1 MNMNGYNLHRAWYN
15 FVFDNPGIVRT
26 QHTSL
31 YLFIVETCNRLGWK
45 RNFGLPT
52 NHAMEGSSIGN
63 YQTFRKTF
71 DDLIKWGFVKLVQ
84 KSTNQYSANVV
95 ALCNTEAAKGSAM
108 DRALMN
114 QCNSTEDISKPQT
127 SKTFNNKK
135 MSEIEISEVPH
146 EEKEIFKYG
155 IDLQKVILKN
165 AKQKNVPLKKV
176 EKATYS
182 SWINPLQLMVQK
194 DNVTVNHLKKIIEYL
209 KNSENEFWRKTILD
223 TKGLRRNCSKIL
235 TEINS
240 SSNHDKASEHSL
252 ENLNRKL
259 ESYE

>member
-1 MNMNGYNLHRAWYN
+1 MNLNGYNLHRAWYN

-71 DDLIKWGFVKLVQ
+71 DDLVKWGFIKLIQ
-84 KSTNQYSANVV
+84 KSKNQYSANVV
-95 ALCNTEAAKGSAM
+95 ALCNTEAAKSSAM

-114 QCNSTEDISKPQT
+114 QCKGTEDIVKPQT
-127 SKTFNNKK
+127 SKTLNNKK
-135 MSEIEISEVPH
+135 MSEIEISEVPY
-146 EEKEIFKYG
+146 EEREIFKYG
-155 IDLQKVILKN
+155 TALQKVILN
-165 AKQKNVPLKKV
+165 IANQKNVPLKKV
-176 EKATYS
+176 ENTTYIT
-182 SWINPLQLMVQK
+182 WMKPLKFMIEK
-194 DNVTVNHLKKIIEYL
+194 DQFSIKDLRSILNYL
-209 KNSENEFWRKTILD
+209 EDPENEFWRKTILD
-223 TKGLRRNCSKIL
+223 TKGLRKNSSKIL

-240 SSNHDKASEHSL
+240 TSKPSIVKIPTDDSL
-252 ENLNRKL
+252 TSKL

>member
-71 DDLIKWGFVKLVQ
+71 DDLIKWGFIKLVQ

-114 QCNSTEDISKPQT
+114 QCNSTEDIVKPQT
-127 SKTFNNKK
+127 SKTLNNKK
-135 MSEIEISEVPH
+135 MSEIEISEVPLDFLEIYKIG
-146 EEKEIFKYG
+146 EE
-155 IDLQKVILKN
+155 LRKN
-165 AKQKNVPLKKV
+165 IEDYAKSKDIPLKKV
-176 EKATYS
+176 SEAKYKSWLDPLIKMVNEDGLKVSHLEDLTTYLRS
-182 SWINPLQLMVQK
+182 SDNQFWQK
-194 DNVTVNHLKKIIEYL
+194 TVLDTRIL
-209 KNSENEFWRKTILD
+209 RKNS
-223 TKGLRRNCSKIL
+223 SKIL
-235 TEINS
+235 AEIKSQKQFSEVISASNS
-240 SSNHDKASEHSL
+240 LTKKFN
-252 ENLNRKL
+252 
-259 ESYE
+259 SYE